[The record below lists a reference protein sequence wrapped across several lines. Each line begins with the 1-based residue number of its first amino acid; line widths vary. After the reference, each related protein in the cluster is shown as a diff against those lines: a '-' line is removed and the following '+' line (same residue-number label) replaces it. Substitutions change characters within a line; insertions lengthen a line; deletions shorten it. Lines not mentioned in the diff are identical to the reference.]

1 MSSRHVH
8 LPAHNYPLLASRKR
22 ATARFKLL
30 IVHIITNLYNIV
42 NFKYIYFRYYL
53 KTDLG
58 SRVALLGV
66 ARETTTRPS
75 PLSHLPSSTSPP
87 SERPSAKPCGCKD
100 GGGASCFQT
109 SGGGG
114 TRLGGGDEDCQIC
127 AAWPDLAGRRR
138 RLATSVGLTTTMV
151 GTSGAR
157 RGCGRWW
164 RGWRLQKGS
173 GNGVHGS
180 GSGNG
185 RCPVGGLPHSWRA
198 RQWC

>member
-1 MSSRHVH
+1 MDS
-8 LPAHNYPLLASRKR
+8 LL
-22 ATARFKLL
+22 
-30 IVHIITNLYNIV
+30 V
-42 NFKYIYFRYYL
+42 
-53 KTDLG
+53 
-58 SRVALLGV
+58 V

-127 AAWPDLAGRRR
+127 AAWPDLAGRRW
-138 RLATSVGLTTTMV
+138 RLATSVGLTTMMV
-151 GTSGAR
+151 GTSGAK

-164 RGWRLQKGS
+164 RGWRQQQVAMAGVLQVAYPTAGVPGS
-173 GNGVHGS
+173 GIEMDGWIW
-180 GSGNG
+180 
-185 RCPVGGLPHSWRA
+185 L
-198 RQWC
+198 QI